1 MKINGIL
8 QINDNLN
15 SVLWRNGEFSSTMRG
30 KLLEIAEKFFNN
42 LNINID
48 LSDITVTGSMVN
60 YNWTK
65 YSDIDLHLLVDF
77 SEVDENE
84 ELVREFFSAKTSIW
98 NKSHQI
104 TIFGHEVEI
113 YVQNLD
119 DDHHSTGVYSLI
131 NNKWIVQ
138 PLKIR
143 PKIDAQMVKR
153 KAGSFIDMI
162 ERAEDLYD
170 DKNYEEAYDFSLKLI
185 NRIKTFRKS
194 GLEAGGEYSNENLA
208 FKYLRNHEYTKA
220 LFDIRNNSYD
230 KMMSI
235 GGDHDK
241 KFRIFIEKEESPEE
255 TGFHRLN
262 EIGKFQKRVRRKHNR
277 LKRLNIGKGRQ
288 KPGKPYTKKPSYK
301 RSKSAPVGFGGA

>member
-15 SVLWRNGEFSSTMRG
+15 SVLWRGEKFSSAIRD

-42 LNINID
+42 LNLNVD

-65 YSDIDLHLLVDF
+65 YSDIDLHLIVDF
-77 SEVDENE
+77 SEVDENKD
-84 ELVREFFSAKTSIW
+84 LVREFFSAKTSNW
-98 NKSHQI
+98 NKNHNISF
-104 TIFGHEVEI
+104 FGHEIEI
-113 YVQNLD
+113 YVQNLNEK
-119 DDHHSTGVYSLI
+119 HHSTGIYSLLREEWLV
-131 NNKWIVQ
+131 KPTRVE
-138 PLKIR
+138 
-143 PKIDAQMVKR
+143 PKIDVQMVKR
-153 KAGSFIDMI
+153 KADSFIDMI
-162 ERAEDLYD
+162 DRAEDLYY

-194 GLEAGGEYSNENLA
+194 GLEDSGEYSNENLA
-208 FKYLRNHEYTKA
+208 FKYLRNHEHTKA